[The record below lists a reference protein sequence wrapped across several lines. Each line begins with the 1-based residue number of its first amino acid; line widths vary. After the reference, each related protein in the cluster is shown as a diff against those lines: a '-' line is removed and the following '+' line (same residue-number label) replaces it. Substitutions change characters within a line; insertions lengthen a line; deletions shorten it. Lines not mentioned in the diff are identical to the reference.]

1 MLEKTNVRGVVVNL
15 QETWRE
21 VLSRADYPP
30 NVRRVLGHAMVAMPL
45 LASTIKFEG
54 KLTLQAKG
62 SGPVGLLV
70 VQADASG
77 GQRGLAHWQSE
88 PPESPLSQI
97 FGDATLTIQIESGRR
112 GEVYQGIVEA
122 AGDSLQDALGRY
134 FENSEQL
141 PTQLILHC
149 DDQQAAGM
157 LIQQLPASADG
168 PVSEDPEE
176 DWNRVSIMAATVG
189 ANELLGA
196 EVSDLLPKV
205 FSEDQVRLFDP
216 EPLRFD
222 CRCSRERTAG
232 LIEGLGRKEAEEI
245 LADEG
250 QIEVTCEFC
259 NSKEVFDSIDVDTIF
274 RENVF
279 SSGAQSDSP
288 GSLH

>member
-1 MLEKTNVRGVVVNL
+1 
-15 QETWRE
+15 
-21 VLSRADYPP
+21 
-30 NVRRVLGHAMVAMPL
+30 MVAMPL
-45 LASTIKFEG
+45 LASTVKFG
-54 KLTLQAKG
+54 GRMTLQAKG

-168 PVSEDPEE
+168 PVGFRSGTPQIRLPLLARA
-176 DWNRVSIMAATVG
+176 NR
-189 ANELLGA
+189 
-196 EVSDLLPKV
+196 
-205 FSEDQVRLFDP
+205 R
-216 EPLRFD
+216 
-222 CRCSRERTAG
+222 
-232 LIEGLGRKEAEEI
+232 
-245 LADEG
+245 ADRG
-250 QIEVTCEFC
+250 
-259 NSKEVFDSIDVDTIF
+259 
-274 RENVF
+274 
-279 SSGAQSDSP
+279 P
-288 GSLH
+288 GPQRG